1 MINSRLYPVV
11 EIEETGKTN
20 VYRRVKYY
28 NDYYDESVP
37 YIRDVNAFMD
47 REKPKKPDR
56 FLIVSSSEPVA
67 VKVAKYICDRCHTAT
82 GSGGSID
89 DIEFDFEF
97 EEEDY
102 GEDLSSIELLDL
114 SVLDGPD
121 IMPANIYLNNLLNEA
136 DGDNAMYEGLNDDE
150 NIRHKID
157 AILADER
164 EKKFIWIL
172 PERLREP
179 WAVELQMKKGFMPV
193 IIKDVSDAYY
203 EKVFD
208 MIMTTAGVSLEKDL
222 TAADVV
228 SRIRK
233 IRGNDFAEEDLD
245 WMIQHAM
252 REAFHRGNREL
263 TAGDFALNGT
273 VSEDPEDKLFG
284 MPGLSNVKEMVT
296 EFTSM
301 LLEKGRNRKL
311 RDMHSSMIFYGNPGT
326 GKTTCAQ
333 LLADIMAQKGI
344 SNASFIMASRADI
357 IGKYVGHTAVKVS
370 GLFNRA
376 RGGILFVDEA
386 GFFLN
391 ESSGGFIKE
400 AVKEFIRFMELYP
413 DVTVIFAMYEKEAAE
428 FMKLDEGL
436 ASRISRMVAF
446 EDFSDRELEDIF
458 VHMMKEKGYSV
469 SRGAVD
475 FANDYIK
482 EQKNKKNF
490 GNAREVR
497 KLVESVIISHSVRIH
512 TNKRLKGTVSVD
524 RITNEDVKKGIKRLC
539 KVPESRKKF
548 GFEYAQGAVMQQF
561 GA

>member
-11 EIEETGKTN
+11 EREDIGKTN
-20 VYRRVKYY
+20 VYRRVIYY
-28 NDYYDESVP
+28 NDYYDDSVP
-37 YIRDVNAFMD
+37 YIKDVNDFMD
-47 REKPKKPDR
+47 REKPEKPDR
-56 FLIVSSSEPVA
+56 FLVVSSSEPVA
-67 VKVAKYICDRCHTAT
+67 VKAAKYICDRCHAGT
-82 GSGGSID
+82 GFTESAD
-89 DIEFDFEF
+89 DMEFDFDF
-97 EEEDY
+97 DEEDY
-102 GEDLSSIELLDL
+102 TKDPSSIELLDL

-121 IMPANIYLNNLLNEA
+121 IMPANTYLNNLLNEA

-179 WAVELQMKKGFMPV
+179 WAAELQMKKGFMPV
-193 IIKDVSDAYY
+193 VIQDVSDAYY
-203 EKVFD
+203 EEVFD
-208 MIMTTAGVSLEKDL
+208 MIMTTAGVSLENGL
-222 TAADVV
+222 TTAAAVN
-228 SRIRK
+228 RIRK

-252 REAFHRGNREL
+252 KEAFRRGSREL
-263 TAGDFALNGT
+263 SAGDFALNDA
-273 VSEDPEDKLFG
+273 VSEDPEDKLSR

-301 LLEKGRNRKL
+301 LLETGRNRRL
-311 RDMHSSMIFYGNPGT
+311 RDMHSNMIFYGNPGT

-333 LLADIMAQKGI
+333 LLADIMAQKGV
-344 SNASFIMASRADI
+344 SSASFIMASRADI

-370 GLFNRA
+370 DLFSKA
-376 RGGILFVDEA
+376 RGGVLFVDEA

-446 EDFSDRELEDIF
+446 EDFSDRELRDIF
-458 VHMMKEKGYSV
+458 VHMTEEKGYSV
-469 SRGAVD
+469 SKGAAD
-475 FANDYIK
+475 IANDYIK
-482 EQKNKKNF
+482 EQKNKRNF

-512 TNKRLKGTVSVD
+512 TDKKIKGTASMD
-524 RITNEDVKKGIKRLC
+524 RITDEDVKKGIKRLC

-548 GFEYAQGAVMQQF
+548 GFEYAQGTVMHQF